1 VRAVACVGWL
11 AVCLAVTGC
20 SLFGKKSASNAR
32 APAGGEPAAPANPYA
47 AAPVPD
53 RPAALTNVGGVLAG
67 QVLDPY
73 NRKPPATFI
82 QVVSSQDAAGAKG
95 APIEVAADSN
105 GYFTIQGLK
114 PGVAYQLI
122 ARAKDGDRMLA
133 GSTWVT
139 PPNPTVLIRIS
150 EDLASPSTPP
160 LPPANPVPPPSTP
173 SPTNSIPG
181 TARDQSW
188 APSRSSTQ
196 APTAPPR
203 RAAELGTPAP
213 NETTPAAHVRPE
225 DIAQGQTVRADPRV
239 SIPSQAPQVAPREAS
254 PLPDVPARVPS
265 CSLVGGQLYNFA
277 LHDLKGQPWEYRK
290 NRHGR
295 LLLLDFWG
303 WSCPPCVEA
312 MPHLNGLQQMYGR
325 YGLEVIGIAY
335 DIYGSVPDP
344 RERVQRAER
353 VVKARSVC
361 YRVLMGSDYASC
373 PVRTQF
379 GISQFPTVVL
389 LDEAGRNIWQGA
401 GLDRPRL
408 QELESRIRSNLGIR

>member
-1 VRAVACVGWL
+1 
-11 AVCLAVTGC
+11 
-20 SLFGKKSASNAR
+20 
-32 APAGGEPAAPANPYA
+32 
-47 AAPVPD
+47 
-53 RPAALTNVGGVLAG
+53 
-67 QVLDPY
+67 
-73 NRKPPATFI
+73 
-82 QVVSSQDAAGAKG
+82 
-95 APIEVAADSN
+95 
-105 GYFTIQGLK
+105 
-114 PGVAYQLI
+114 
-122 ARAKDGDRMLA
+122 
-133 GSTWVT
+133 
-139 PPNPTVLIRIS
+139 
-150 EDLASPSTPP
+150 
-160 LPPANPVPPPSTP
+160 
-173 SPTNSIPG
+173 
-181 TARDQSW
+181 
-188 APSRSSTQ
+188 
-196 APTAPPR
+196 
-203 RAAELGTPAP
+203 
-213 NETTPAAHVRPE
+213 
-225 DIAQGQTVRADPRV
+225 
-239 SIPSQAPQVAPREAS
+239 
-254 PLPDVPARVPS
+254 VPS

-277 LHDLKGQPWEYRK
+277 LNDLKGQPWEYRK
-290 NRHGR
+290 NRRGR

-335 DIYGSVPDP
+335 DIYGNTDP